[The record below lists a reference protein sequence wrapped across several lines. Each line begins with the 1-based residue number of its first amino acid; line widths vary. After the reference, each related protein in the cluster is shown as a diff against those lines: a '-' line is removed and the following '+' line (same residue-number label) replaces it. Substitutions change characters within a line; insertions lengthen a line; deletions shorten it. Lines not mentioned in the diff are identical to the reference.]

1 MRSALLPTR
10 RDTAVTLVTAAVSLS
25 TALVVAYWLP
35 EEDPAR
41 PLLPWGLVWTAAA
54 VVPLLW
60 RSRYPATVAAVSAPL
75 SVLYYPLGFPDGCV
89 GLAGAIALFGAAAD
103 GRRWQAWSLASA
115 QFLVIHLWEAVA
127 YGAPRLGPAL
137 GMLAWCLVLVG
148 GGEMKRKHTEFRA
161 LARERADEAART
173 REEAVR
179 RRISEERVQLARDVH
194 DTVAH
199 NISLIN
205 VQAGT
210 ALYLIESEPERAA
223 EALAT
228 IKRTSKE
235 TLRELRATLNLL
247 RSVEEPAPRSPA
259 PGLDRIA
266 ELAENTRGAGLDVRV
281 VRTGA
286 DRPLSANTQTAA
298 YRIVQEALTNAV
310 RHARA
315 TTVVVEVD
323 VAGDGVR
330 LAVTDD
336 GTASGEFTAGNGIAG
351 MRERAAA
358 LGGELAAGA
367 RPGGGFAVRAR
378 LPDRADPGSMTSGD
392 DDGGARPRH
401 PAGAAP
407 AREERQA

>member
-1 MRSALLPTR
+1 MV
-10 RDTAVTLVTAAVSLS
+10 TAVVSLATTLFAEQLLQDGAPS
-25 TALVVAYWLP
+25 
-35 EEDPAR
+35 R
-41 PLLPWGLVWTAAA
+41 PLAPWGLVWMAAA
-54 VVPLLW
+54 VAPLLW
-60 RSRYPATVAAVSAPL
+60 RSRYPAAVAAISAPL

-103 GRRWQAWSLASA
+103 GRRWQAWTLAAA
-115 QFLVIHLWEAVA
+115 QFLVIHLWEALA

-148 GGEMKRKHTEFRA
+148 SGELKRKHTEYRA

-173 REEAVR
+173 REESVR

-210 ALYLIESEPERAA
+210 ALYLIETEPERAA

-235 TLRELRATLNLL
+235 TLRELRATLNVL
-247 RSVEEPAPRSPA
+247 RSADERAPRSPA
-259 PGLDRIA
+259 PGLDRLA
-266 ELAENTRGAGLDVRV
+266 ELAEGTRGAGLDVRV

-323 VAGDGVR
+323 VADDGVR
-330 LAVTDD
+330 LSVTDD
-336 GTASGEFTAGNGIAG
+336 GAASGEFTVGNGITG

-378 LPDRADPGSMTSGD
+378 LPDRAEPGGPAGGGPASGD
-392 DDGGARPRH
+392 DSGARPRQ
-401 PAGAAP
+401 PAAAAP
-407 AREERQA
+407 AQEERQA